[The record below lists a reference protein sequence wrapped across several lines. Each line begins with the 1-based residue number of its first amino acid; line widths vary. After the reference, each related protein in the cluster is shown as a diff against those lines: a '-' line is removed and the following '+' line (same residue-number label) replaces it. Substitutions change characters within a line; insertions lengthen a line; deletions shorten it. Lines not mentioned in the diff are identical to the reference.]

1 LPLYLLFA
9 GVGATMAATF
19 TAVGAV
25 LSESV
30 ATRVRGLAMGGY
42 NTCIYGGFMVS
53 AATLGFVIQR
63 LGYSAG
69 FAVAGLSCAFASAGA
84 AALLAGNPRG

>member
-1 LPLYLLFA
+1 GPLPLYLLFA

-30 ATRVRGLAMGGY
+30 PTRVRGLAMGGY

-63 LGYSAG
+63 MGYTAG
-69 FAVAGLSCAFASAGA
+69 FASAGIA
-84 AALLAGNPRG
+84 CALSTAAVAALLKRRR

>member
-1 LPLYLLFA
+1 
-9 GVGATMAATF
+9 MAATF

-30 ATRVRGLAMGGY
+30 DTRVRGLAMGGY

-63 LGYSAG
+63 MGYTAG
-69 FAVAGLSCAFASAGA
+69 FAVAGLSCAVATAGV
-84 AALLAGNPRG
+84 AALLKRRR